1 MPLFWGKSVVRT
13 LSMFS
18 ISRGLLLMASRV
30 VVWIAATF
38 RALLIVSTSL
48 GGIDGVVVGAV
59 VTVVTV
65 VVRES
70 FFFDFLAPV
79 EALLAVGL
87 PEITVVVA
95 VGAFRGCESAFCCNW
110 PALATGLTLP
120 VEEVFGSCRLLLFA
134 VTVGAAFAGLTVFSS
149 AG

>member
-1 MPLFWGKSVVRT
+1 
-13 LSMFS
+13 MFS
-18 ISRGLLLMASRV
+18 ISRGLLLRASRV

-59 VTVVTV
+59 VTVVA

-95 VGAFRGCESAFCCNW
+95 VGAFGGCESAFCCNW

-134 VTVGAAFAGLTVFSS
+134 VTVGAVFAGLTVFSS